1 MSERIRDTLLD
12 GASMTQPCPVGRPG
26 AGLSGVDPNGTI
38 AGGTFAALLED
49 PDRAPVWHAVP
60 QGTTLVD
67 PQERA
72 PAPAFDA
79 YAPEAH
85 AGPRPQSP
93 TLSAFLLRDR
103 PSAPPARSSW
113 PPAPPAPPSLPP
125 AQRSRVATAVLSAA
139 LAFAGFTG
147 VLGQTALEV
156 AISSP
161 RATAAATASPQR
173 QADTRAPTRASSK
186 APKRVLKPG
195 APADPAAG
203 L

>member
-1 MSERIRDTLLD
+1 MGERIRDTLWD
-12 GASMTQPCPVGRPG
+12 EASMTQRCPVGLPG
-26 AGLSGVDPNGTI
+26 VGLRGVDPSSTI
-38 AGGTFAALLED
+38 AGGTFAELVLD

-72 PAPAFDA
+72 PAPAFDS

-85 AGPRPQSP
+85 GGPRPQSP

-113 PPAPPAPPSLPP
+113 PPAPPSQPP
-125 AQRSRVATAVLSAA
+125 APRSRVATAVLSAA

-147 VLGQTALEV
+147 VLGQTAIEV
-156 AISSP
+156 AIASP
-161 RATAAATASPQR
+161 RAAPAAAPPQR
-173 QADTRAPTRASSK
+173 PAETRTSPTRASSK
-186 APKRVLKPG
+186 APKP
-195 APADPAAG
+195 APKSGSLPSDPAAG
-203 L
+203 F